1 MFKERDFSLIL
12 IIICIALILFLG
24 IREKK
29 RHTHRLNK
37 IPLRININGIRG
49 KSTITRMIYS
59 ILREDQYH
67 VIGKTTGTDARMLY
81 WFTEKEYPVLRKP
94 QGANIGEQRDIVQK
108 VVKQKGNALVNECMA
123 VNPDYQIVFQEDLV
137 KANIGV
143 IVNVMEDHMDVLGP
157 TLQDIAQAFTAT
169 IPRNGK
175 LVVMKDEFTDFC

>member
-1 MFKERDFSLIL
+1 
-12 IIICIALILFLG
+12 
-24 IREKK
+24 
-29 RHTHRLNK
+29 
-37 IPLRININGIRG
+37 
-49 KSTITRMIYS
+49 MIYS

-175 LVVMKDEFTDFC
+175 LVVMKDEFTDFLLRKLKT

>member
-1 MFKERDFSLIL
+1 
-12 IIICIALILFLG
+12 
-24 IREKK
+24 
-29 RHTHRLNK
+29 
-37 IPLRININGIRG
+37 
-49 KSTITRMIYS
+49 
-59 ILREDQYH
+59 
-67 VIGKTTGTDARMLY
+67 MLY

-108 VVKQKGNALVNECMA
+108 VVKQKANALVNECMA

-175 LVVMKDEFTDFC
+175 LVVMKDEFTDFLLKKLKT